1 VVPAALLLAA
11 VMVGACSSGGG
22 DSESAPTTTTS
33 TVPVTST
40 TSAAQAAGVV
50 PIDGTGD
57 QHVSVPASINGP
69 AIVHARYD
77 DSGVF
82 TVAGVDAQNKRTQ
95 TLVASKGGYDGTFP
109 VGFDASVA
117 MQVHAVG
124 PWHLDIGS
132 ATLAP
137 RVAGGTTGTGDV
149 VFSYTGPAK
158 KVDVRH
164 QSASRFVLRVYANAA
179 IVVLVDQSAPLSTQ
193 ATLPAGPAFV
203 WVSTTGP
210 WSIIPVK

>member
-1 VVPAALLLAA
+1 LLAA
-11 VMVGACSSGGG
+11 VMVGACSSDGG
-22 DSESAPTTTTS
+22 DGTSAPTTTS

-57 QHVSVPASINGP
+57 QRVTVPASINGP

-77 DSGVF
+77 GSGVF
-82 TVAGVDAQNKRTQ
+82 TVAGLDARDTRTQ
-95 TLVASKGGYDGTFP
+95 TLVASKGGYEGTFP

-117 MQVHAVG
+117 MQIHAVG
-124 PWHLDIGS
+124 AWHLDIGS

-137 RVAGGTTGTGDV
+137 RIAGGTSGTGDV

-158 KVDVRH
+158 KVNVRH

-193 ATLPAGPAFV
+193 ATLPAGPASV